1 MHEAP
6 KERSLRQGR
15 AVRLIGG
22 AASVALGAGL
32 LALGPAGMAWAGPPT
47 GPTGPTGPTSNC
59 GSPTLSLEALLATD
73 GTPEVQSG
81 STVTV
86 YYEDGT
92 PFNKAALSLENMG
105 THTTTS
111 LSLTEKLL
119 YSAVKEGSTVPKG
132 EVTFLTGLAPL
143 KYPAQYSGCGAG
155 SPPNAADPLPEQGNP
170 PHPGEQQEIAPYVE
184 ELTFTVP
191 NLSSGNYNLTLTAYD
206 SDGNYEPYSWSFSVE
221 KSTVP
226 VGAVGGVGVA
236 AVLGGGLLLVQGTR
250 RRRRPAA
257 SA

>member
-1 MHEAP
+1 
-6 KERSLRQGR
+6 
-15 AVRLIGG
+15 
-22 AASVALGAGL
+22 
-32 LALGPAGMAWAGPPT
+32 
-47 GPTGPTGPTSNC
+47 
-59 GSPTLSLEALLATD
+59 LEALLAAE
-73 GTPEVQSG
+73 GTPDLMPG
-81 STVTV
+81 STVTL

-92 PFNKAALSLENMG
+92 PFCQATLSLENTVTG
-105 THTTTS
+105 KTTS
-111 LSLTEKLL
+111 VSISEKSL
-119 YSAVKEGSTVPKG
+119 YSAVVQGNTVPKS
-132 EVTFLTGLAPL
+132 EVTFLTGLTAL
-143 KYPAQYSGCGAG
+143 DASLGG

-191 NLSSGNYNLTLTAYD
+191 GDLAAGKYKAMLTVDD

-226 VGAVGGVGVA
+226 VGAFGGVGAA

-250 RRRRPAA
+250 RRRRSTA